1 MAAPPE
7 CPPVSRVA
15 DRGIALKVHAYAK
28 VNLTLEV
35 LGRRTDGYHEVRT
48 VLQTIDLADTL
59 HVTPGDGIRFHS
71 SDSGLNGPANL
82 VYRAAE
88 ALRQETGESRGADI
102 YLEKR
107 IPVGTGLGGGS
118 ADAAATLM
126 ALSRMWGLGLDNGRL
141 LDIASTLGADVPF
154 LLDGGTA
161 LGTGRGDQVA
171 ALPPLPPRWM
181 VLACPPDPYP
191 GNPRNPA
198 PKTARL
204 YSMITQ
210 CDYTDGNRTAALVAS
225 LHAGGD
231 TEALAYN
238 AFERVAPVAFG
249 GLAETWTV
257 LREAAALYA
266 GRQAGPGCPHLSGTG
281 PAIYTF
287 VPGKPEGED
296 VVSTLKNRG
305 VKAYL
310 VSTINP
316 NPHREGTGP

>member
-1 MAAPPE
+1 
-7 CPPVSRVA
+7 VSRVA

-59 HVTPGDGIRFHS
+59 HVTPGDRISLRC
-71 SDSGLNGPANL
+71 SDSELDGPDNL
-82 VYRAAE
+82 ACRAAE

-102 YLEKR
+102 RLEKR
-107 IPVGTGLGGGS
+107 IPVGMGLGGGS
-118 ADAAATLM
+118 ADAAATLV
-126 ALSRMWGLGLDNGRL
+126 ALSRMWGLGWDNGHL
-141 LDIASTLGADVPF
+141 LDIASTLGADIPF
-154 LLDGGTA
+154 LLTGGTA
-161 LGTGRGDQVA
+161 LGTGRGDQVE

-181 VLACPPDPYP
+181 VLACQPDPYP
-191 GNPRNPA
+191 GNQRNPA

-204 YSMITQ
+204 YSMITR

-225 LHAGGD
+225 LRAGGD
-231 TEALAYN
+231 TEALLYN
-238 AFERVAPVAFG
+238 AFERVAPVAFD
-249 GLAETWTV
+249 GLTEAWTA
-257 LREAAALYA
+257 LREAAVPYA
-266 GRQAGPGCPHLSGTG
+266 GKQSGPGGPHLSGTG

-287 VPGKPEGED
+287 VPSKPEGED
-296 VVSTLKNRG
+296 VVSTLKSKG